1 MPRVGITAYD
11 LLISCP
17 GDVNKY
23 VNVVKKCI
31 ENFNRLLGRIN
42 NAEIVGR
49 HWSTD
54 SYSQSGDRPQ
64 ELLNK
69 QFVRE
74 CDAAV
79 AIFWTKFG
87 TATDK
92 YESGTE
98 EEIEEMLSAGKQVFM
113 YFVDEPVS
121 PSELNSE
128 QYKKILEFREKY
140 KDRGIYF
147 VVNNEEELEKR
158 FTNDITMYFL
168 PLMIGTKDTHND
180 VIKKPMLDI
189 LDYKSGTN
197 CVSVVSS
204 LFCESQFIKDQ
215 ENKIISTIKDLM
227 DNHLSKRTNVENI
240 EEESDPQIE
249 AIANLINSK
258 TMDAE
263 ITESNKEVIIMFAE
277 KHGVE
282 LPEDFWNVGN
292 LTKTQS
298 LLNPML
304 GGGGPTYDG
313 TVEEKD
319 RYNKLEEL
327 YWKIE
332 ELNEYNEYFR
342 AIDDYQLVKLVLS
355 NSGTDIDEDIDIKL
369 RFEKGKLVRNH
380 DIPVPG
386 IMIIDTILDMKF
398 IEMVLKEK
406 ETESINAYSDYPMM
420 PQRFSYHITNP
431 FNQLSASQ
439 EYEDSKEK
447 YTDIINNL
455 CCFELFENKDEDVL
469 LIHVSYL
476 KHHTSVT
483 FPSALVFKSVPES
496 IEYEITS
503 KHTADIIKG
512 TLKMS

>member
-1 MPRVGITAYD
+1 M
-11 LLISCP
+11 
-17 GDVNKY
+17 
-23 VNVVKKCI
+23 
-31 ENFNRLLGRIN
+31 
-42 NAEIVGR
+42 
-49 HWSTD
+49 
-54 SYSQSGDRPQ
+54 
-64 ELLNK
+64 
-69 QFVRE
+69 
-74 CDAAV
+74 
-79 AIFWTKFG
+79 
-87 TATDK
+87 
-92 YESGTE
+92 
-98 EEIEEMLSAGKQVFM
+98 
-113 YFVDEPVS
+113 
-121 PSELNSE
+121 
-128 QYKKILEFREKY
+128 
-140 KDRGIYF
+140 
-147 VVNNEEELEKR
+147 
-158 FTNDITMYFL
+158 
-168 PLMIGTKDTHND
+168 
-180 VIKKPMLDI
+180 
-189 LDYKSGTN
+189 
-197 CVSVVSS
+197 
-204 LFCESQFIKDQ
+204 
-215 ENKIISTIKDLM
+215 
-227 DNHLSKRTNVENI
+227 
-240 EEESDPQIE
+240 
-249 AIANLINSK
+249 
-258 TMDAE
+258 
-263 ITESNKEVIIMFAE
+263 
-277 KHGVE
+277 
-282 LPEDFWNVGN
+282 PEDFWNVGN

-332 ELNEYNEYFR
+332 ELNEYNKYFR
-342 AIDDYQLVKLVLS
+342 AIDDYQLVELVLS

-386 IMIIDTILDMKF
+386 KMIIDTILDMKF

-476 KHHTSVT
+476 KHHTLVT